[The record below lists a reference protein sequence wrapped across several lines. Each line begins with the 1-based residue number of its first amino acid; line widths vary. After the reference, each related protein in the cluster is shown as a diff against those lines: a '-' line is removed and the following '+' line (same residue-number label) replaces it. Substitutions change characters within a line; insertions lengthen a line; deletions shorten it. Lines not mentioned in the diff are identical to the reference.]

1 MTFKYKKQLL
11 VGIIVVILCVASIGL
26 TYLAFGQYSLSAARV
41 SVDSDDV
48 IIEPTT
54 KYYDP
59 VSVPIYEE
67 SVADP
72 YSFAEEEDYNAPAI
86 IGSIPYA
93 VPPAILYDDGS
104 PVWEGLTLTEL
115 TNKLNKSLKSYV
127 TNTGYFF
134 ARYTKTYG
142 LDPYLAVSILLLETG
157 CGGHKGCSKLAVNCN
172 NFGGITGGKERCKAG
187 GRFRKYNSIDEGLQG
202 FMDVIYKNYY
212 SKGDTTPEDMAFRY
226 ADGSTTWAGQ
236 VQGFYNSVKNK

>member
-1 MTFKYKKQLL
+1 MTFKYKKQVM
-11 VGIIVVILCVASIGL
+11 VGLIVILLCGAAIGI
-26 TYLAFGQYSLSAARV
+26 TYLAFGQVSKAAINNKA
-41 SVDSDDV
+41 DSDEIV
-48 IIEPTT
+48 IEPTT

-59 VSVPIYEE
+59 VSIPVYEE
-67 SVADP
+67 AVADT
-72 YSFAEEEDYNAPAI
+72 YTYIEDEEYNNPAI
-86 IGSIPYA
+86 VTNIPYA
-93 VPPAILYDDGS
+93 TPPEILYDDGS
-104 PVWEGLTLTEL
+104 IVWDGLTLTEL

-127 TNTGYFF
+127 SNTGLFF
-134 ARYTKTYG
+134 AQYTKTNG

-157 CGGHKGCSKLAVNCN
+157 CGGHNGCSKLAVNCN
-172 NFGGITGGKERCKAG
+172 NFGGITGGKERCKTG

-212 SKGDTTPEDMAFRY
+212 SKGDTTPEAMAFRY